1 MIRGALSAFPVIA
14 GCMGSDPD
22 SGGAS
27 TSTSVVDSAT
37 DGTKTVMTERNPPAT
52 TRTKEGPTR
61 TMQTDRNNQNENGT
75 ARTSDSAR
83 SPTEIETAEPVSEDI
98 EIQAYSGADE
108 GTMRSRERVE
118 ITNTS
123 QELFDFSGFEIV
135 IDGNER
141 YTLEP
146 ETLLYPGSPI
156 VLYTS
161 GTKRPREILQ
171 MDPPIYEI
179 HAGFEGSTLEGT
191 GTIEIIRENGKTLV
205 ETKYDVR

>member
-1 MIRGALSAFPVIA
+1 
-14 GCMGSDPD
+14 MGSDPD

-37 DGTKTVMTERNPPAT
+37 DGTKTVTTERNPPAT

-61 TMQTDRNNQNENGT
+61 TMQTDRNDQNENGT

-123 QELFDFSGFEIV
+123 QELFDFSGFGIV